1 MTKRNDNARLLIAAA
16 LGGLVGA
23 ATALLF
29 APKSGKETRAQLN
42 EKGQQVKQLAS
53 SLKSGEMLMRR
64 GGEEAKRGKRAR
76 FFASSPRLP
85 SRHRYDYDALI
96 IGGGHNGLVMAAYL
110 AKAGRKVLVLE
121 RRAIVGGA
129 AVTEELI
136 PGFKFSSC
144 ADGLGGLSPAI
155 VRDLNL
161 QRHGLEYL
169 SADPAIFAPQPDGR
183 ALTIWRDVNR
193 ATQEIE
199 NFSKK
204 DAARYPDFIN
214 LIGKVSSLVGAL
226 MTVTPPHMPR
236 PAAADIPEL
245 LKLLGPARQLS
256 KKDIHDT
263 LRILP
268 MSVADL
274 LDEWFESDA
283 VRGLIAAR
291 GISGITWGPRAAG
304 TAYTLLYSCAG
315 DGQPFGSGG
324 IVKGGMGGLTQAI
337 AGAARHYGA
346 EIRTG
351 VEVAEIIV
359 ERGQTNGVRLANGQ
373 VITAAAIISNADPR
387 TTFMKLV
394 DPAYLD
400 PFFVKQVQN
409 IKYRGSGARV
419 HLALK
424 ELPQFTAL
432 TPPFASPVNG
442 EGWGGYLRGYTRI
455 APSLNYLEKAFDA
468 AKYGQFARQPYL
480 DVTIP
485 SLLDPSLAPA
495 GQHVMSIYMQYAP
508 YNLRE
513 GAWDDCRE
521 TLGQVVID
529 TLTEYAPN
537 LKKSILHS
545 QVLTPL
551 DLEQIYGL
559 PEGNPHHGEMTLD
572 QFLYMRPVPGY
583 AQYRAPIEGLYLC
596 GAGTHPGGGVTGL
609 PGYNA
614 AREILKDWG
623 IIERDQAGMF
633 TRRVIW
639 PLLSQ

>member
-16 LGGLVGA
+16 LGGLAGA
-23 ATALLF
+23 AIALLF

-42 EKGQQVKQLAS
+42 EKSQQVKRLAQQ
-53 SLKSGEMLMRR
+53 GAATVAPLMAPQT
-64 GGEEAKRGKRAR
+64 GA
-76 FFASSPRLP
+76 RLP
-85 SRHRYDYDALI
+85 QSHHYDYDAII
-96 IGGGHNGLVMAAYL
+96 IGGGHNGLVTAAYL

-121 RRAIVGGA
+121 RRPIVGGA

-155 VRDLNL
+155 ARDLNL
-161 QRHGLEYL
+161 QQHGLEYL
-169 SADPAIFAPQPDGR
+169 PADPAIFAPQPDGR
-183 ALTIWRDVNR
+183 ALTIWRDLNR
-193 ATQEIE
+193 TVQEIE
-199 NFSKK
+199 PFSRR
-204 DAARYPDFIN
+204 DAARYPDFIA
-214 LIGKVSSLVGAL
+214 LIGKVSKLVGAL
-226 MTVTPPHMPR
+226 MAVTPPHMPR
-236 PAAADIPEL
+236 PALADMPEL
-245 LKLLGPARQLS
+245 VKLLGPARQLS

-291 GISGITWGPRAAG
+291 GITGITWGPRAAG
-304 TAYTLLYSCAG
+304 TAYMLLYSCAG
-315 DGQPFGSGG
+315 DGQAFSSGG
-324 IVKGGMGGLTQAI
+324 IVKGGMGGLTQAL
-337 AGAARHYGA
+337 AGAARRYGV
-346 EIRTG
+346 EIRT
-351 VEVAEIIV
+351 EAEAAEIVV
-359 ERGQTNGVRLANGQ
+359 ESGQASGVRLANGQ
-373 VITAAAIISNADPR
+373 VVTAAAIISNADPR

-394 DPAYLD
+394 DPQVLD
-400 PFFVKQVQN
+400 PFFVKQVQH

-424 ELPQFTAL
+424 GLPQFTAL
-432 TPPFASPVNG
+432 TPPLPPPRR
-442 EGWGGYLRGYTRI
+442 GGTKGAVEYLRGHIRI
-455 APSLNYLEKAFDA
+455 APSLDYLEKAFDA
-468 AKYGQFARQPYL
+468 AKYGQFARRPYL

-485 SLLDPSLAPA
+485 SLADPSLAPA

-508 YNLRE
+508 YHLRE
-513 GAWDDCRE
+513 GSWEECRE
-521 TLGQVVID
+521 ALGEVVIN
-529 TLTEYAPN
+529 TLAEYAPN
-537 LKKSILHS
+537 LKEMILDS
-545 QVLTPL
+545 RILTPL
-551 DLEQIYGL
+551 DLETIYGL
-559 PEGNPHHGEMTLD
+559 PEGNPSHGEMTLD

-623 IIERDQAGMF
+623 
-633 TRRVIW
+633 RR
-639 PLLSQ
+639 

>member
-1 MTKRNDNARLLIAAA
+1 MSKQSNNAKLLIAAA

-29 APKSGKETRAQLN
+29 APKSGKETRAQLS
-42 EKGQQVKQLAS
+42 EKGQQVKKLAQQGAATVAP
-53 SLKSGEMLMRR
+53 LI
-64 GGEEAKRGKRAR
+64 A
-76 FFASSPRLP
+76 PQPVVRLP
-85 SRHRYDYDALI
+85 KSHRYNYDAI
-96 IGGGHNGLVMAAYL
+96 IVGGGHNGLVTAAYL
-110 AKAGRKVLVLE
+110 AKAGRSVLVLE
-121 RRAIVGGA
+121 RRSIVGGA

-144 ADGLGGLSPAI
+144 ADGLGGLSPVI

-161 QRHGLEYL
+161 QGHGLEYL

-183 ALTIWRDVNR
+183 ALTIWRDPQR
-193 ATQEIE
+193 TTREIE
-199 NFSKK
+199 RFSKQ
-204 DAARYPDFIN
+204 DAARYPDFIA

-236 PAAADIPEL
+236 PAAADLPEL
-245 LKLLGPARQLS
+245 LKLLGPARRLS

-351 VEVAEIIV
+351 AEVAEIIV

-394 DPAYLD
+394 DPAFLD
-400 PFFVKQVQN
+400 PFFVKQTQN
-409 IKYRGSGARV
+409 IKYRGSGARI

-432 TPPFASPVNG
+432 TPPFPPLERG
-442 EGWGGYLRGYTRI
+442 GIEGGVEYLRGYIRI

-508 YNLRE
+508 YCLRQGNGRLE
-513 GAWDDCRE
+513 GWKVGGWDDEQRE
-521 TLGQVVID
+521 ALGDVVID
-529 TLTEYAPN
+529 TLSQYAPN
-537 LKKSILHS
+537 LRETIIQSK
-545 QVLTPL
+545 VLTPL

-614 AREILKDWG
+614 AREILKDW
-623 IIERDQAGMF
+623 R
-633 TRRVIW
+633 
-639 PLLSQ
+639 

>member
-23 ATALLF
+23 AAALLF
-29 APKSGKETRAQLN
+29 APKSGKETRAQLS
-42 EKGQQVKQLAS
+42 EKGQQVKKLAQQGAATVTP
-53 SLKSGEMLMRR
+53 LI
-64 GGEEAKRGKRAR
+64 APQPVA
-76 FFASSPRLP
+76 RLP
-85 SRHRYDYDALI
+85 KSHRYDYDAI
-96 IGGGHNGLVMAAYL
+96 IVGGGHNGLVTAAYL

-144 ADGLGGLSPAI
+144 ADGLPGLSPAI
-155 VRDLNL
+155 GRDLNL
-161 QRHGLEYL
+161 SRHGLEYL
-169 SADPAIFAPQPDGR
+169 TADPTIFAPQPDGR
-183 ALTIWRDVNR
+183 ALTIWRDPQRTVR
-193 ATQEIE
+193 EIE
-199 NFSKK
+199 RFSKQ
-204 DAARYPDFIN
+204 DAARYPDFTA
-214 LIGKVSSLVGAL
+214 LIGKVASLVGAL

-236 PAAADIPEL
+236 PAAADMPEL
-245 LKLLGPARQLS
+245 LKLLAPARQLS

-283 VRGLIAAR
+283 LRGLIAAR
-291 GISGITWGPRAAG
+291 GITGITWGPRAAG
-304 TAYTLLYSCAG
+304 TAYVLLCGCAG
-315 DGQPFGSGG
+315 DGQPFSSGG
-324 IVKGGMGGLTQAI
+324 IVKGGMGGLTEAI
-337 AGAARHYGA
+337 ARAARHYGA

-351 VEVAEIIV
+351 VEVAEIVV
-359 ERGQTNGVRLANGQ
+359 EQGQTNGVRLANGQ
-373 VITAAAIISNADPR
+373 MITAAAIISNADPR

-394 DPAYLD
+394 DPAFLD

-432 TPPFASPVNG
+432 NG
-442 EGWGGYLRGYTRI
+442 NAGEVLRGYTRI

-468 AKYGQFARQPYL
+468 AKYGQIARQPYL

-485 SLLDPSLAPA
+485 SLADPSLAPA
-495 GQHVMSIYMQYAP
+495 GQHVMSVYMQYAP
-508 YNLRE
+508 YFLKQGNGGGETEEQR
-513 GAWDDCRE
+513 GNGWDDEQRE
-521 TLGQVVID
+521 ALGQVIID
-529 TLTEYAPN
+529 TLAQYAPN
-537 LKKSILHS
+537 LHDAILQT

-559 PEGNPHHGEMTLD
+559 PEGNPSHGEMTLD

-583 AQYRAPIEGLYLC
+583 AQYRAPIEGLYMC

-623 IIERDQAGMF
+623 KR
-633 TRRVIW
+633 
-639 PLLSQ
+639 

>member
-1 MTKRNDNARLLIAAA
+1 
-16 LGGLVGA
+16 
-23 ATALLF
+23 
-29 APKSGKETRAQLN
+29 
-42 EKGQQVKQLAS
+42 
-53 SLKSGEMLMRR
+53 
-64 GGEEAKRGKRAR
+64 
-76 FFASSPRLP
+76 
-85 SRHRYDYDALI
+85 
-96 IGGGHNGLVMAAYL
+96 
-110 AKAGRKVLVLE
+110 
-121 RRAIVGGA
+121 
-129 AVTEELI
+129 
-136 PGFKFSSC
+136 
-144 ADGLGGLSPAI
+144 
-155 VRDLNL
+155 
-161 QRHGLEYL
+161 
-169 SADPAIFAPQPDGR
+169 
-183 ALTIWRDVNR
+183 
-193 ATQEIE
+193 
-199 NFSKK
+199 
-204 DAARYPDFIN
+204 
-214 LIGKVSSLVGAL
+214 LIGKVSRLVGAL

-245 LKLLGPARQLS
+245 LKLLDPARRLS
-256 KKDIHDT
+256 KKDIRDT

-268 MSVADL
+268 MSVSDL

-291 GISGITWGPRAAG
+291 GVTGITWGPRAAG
-304 TAYTLLYSCAG
+304 TAYMLLYSCAG

-324 IVKGGMGGLTQAI
+324 MVKGGMGGLTQAI
-337 AGAARHYGA
+337 ARAARHYGA

-351 VEVAEIIV
+351 VEVVEIII
-359 ERGQTNGVRLANGQ
+359 ERGQTNRVRLANGQ

-432 TPPFASPVNG
+432 TPPLTG
-442 EGWGGYLRGYTRI
+442 GDGGGYLRGSIRI

-485 SLLDPSLAPA
+485 SLADPSLAPP

-508 YNLRE
+508 YRLRE
-513 GAWDDCRE
+513 GNWEDCRE
-521 TLGQVVID
+521 ALGEVVID
-529 TLTEYAPN
+529 TLSQYAPN
-537 LKKSILHS
+537 LRETILQS
-545 QVLTPL
+545 KVLTPL

-559 PEGNPHHGEMTLD
+559 PEGNPNHGEMTLD

-614 AREILKDWG
+614 AREILKDW
-623 IIERDQAGMF
+623 R
-633 TRRVIW
+633 
-639 PLLSQ
+639 

>member
-1 MTKRNDNARLLIAAA
+1 MPKQSNNAKLFIAAV
-16 LGGLVGA
+16 LGGLAGA

-29 APKSGKETRAQLN
+29 APKSGQETRAQLN
-42 EKGQQVKQLAS
+42 EKSRQVKRLAQQGAATVAP
-53 SLKSGEMLMRR
+53 LIAPRT
-64 GGEEAKRGKRAR
+64 AA
-76 FFASSPRLP
+76 RLP
-85 SRHRYDYDALI
+85 QSHSYNYDAII
-96 IGGGHNGLVMAAYL
+96 IGGGHNGLVTAAYL
-110 AKAGRKVLVLE
+110 GKAGRKVLVLE

-144 ADGLGGLSPAI
+144 ADGTGGLSPAI
-155 VRDLNL
+155 IRDLDL
-161 QRHGLEYL
+161 YRHGLEYL
-169 SADPAIFAPQPDGR
+169 PADPVIFAPQPDGR
-183 ALTIWRDVNR
+183 SLTIWRDIQRTV
-193 ATQEIE
+193 QEIE
-199 NFSKK
+199 PFSRR
-204 DAARYPDFIN
+204 DAARYPDFIA
-214 LIGKVSSLVGAL
+214 LMGKVSKLVGAL

-236 PAAADIPEL
+236 PAATDMPEL

-256 KKDIHDT
+256 KKDIYDT

-268 MSVADL
+268 MSVSDL

-304 TAYTLLYSCAG
+304 TAYMLLYSCAG
-315 DGQPFGSGG
+315 DSQAFSSGG
-324 IVKGGMGGLTQAI
+324 IVEGGMGGLTQAI
-337 AGAARHYGA
+337 ARAARHYGV

-351 VEVAEIIV
+351 AEVAEIVV
-359 ERGQTNGVRLANGQ
+359 ENGQTNTVRLANGQ
-373 VITAAAIISNADPR
+373 TLTAAAIISNADPR
-387 TTFMKLV
+387 TTFMNLV

-432 TPPFASPVNG
+432 NG
-442 EGWGGYLRGYTRI
+442 NDSGEYLRGYTRI

-485 SLLDPSLAPA
+485 SLLDPSLAPV
-495 GQHVMSIYMQYAP
+495 GNHVMSIYMQYAP
-508 YNLRE
+508 YQLRE
-513 GAWDDCRE
+513 GNWDDCRE
-521 TLGQVVID
+521 ALGQAVID
-529 TLTEYAPN
+529 TLAEYAPN
-537 LKKSILHS
+537 LKKSILHTR
-545 QVLTPL
+545 VLTPL
-551 DLEQIYGL
+551 DLETIYSL
-559 PEGNPHHGEMTLD
+559 PEGNPNHGEMTLD

-583 AQYRAPIEGLYLC
+583 AQYRAPIEGLYMC

-623 IIERDQAGMF
+623 
-633 TRRVIW
+633 RR
-639 PLLSQ
+639 